1 MACTVTAPGG
11 ANSNCIN
18 FLSEA
23 NYAIV
28 TDPSFEWSDVGAVD
42 NIENLRV
49 LLQETRKGFIVS
61 LNGSEPTLPEA
72 QTETTG
78 FGDNYITS
86 ENSPSLKGYANMSAC
101 DFKEILANWKG
112 GTYRVA
118 LMLADG
124 SIMVHDKAPEQNGFL
139 AQVFAHAF
147 GAPGREN
154 QTQMFAITFNFLR
167 GEEFDNYSIIPLNY
181 SGADVVDLLPIGLT
195 ATVNTKFDGSS
206 IVLNVFTRCVP
217 DDPKGGVMTGE
228 IVKSTQGIAV
238 TAVPTDNTDGTYT
251 VLVQKTGAVDLGA
264 GEYAEFILVVNNAGV
279 YEEITNKIKVVG
291 V

>member
-1 MACTVTAPGG
+1 MSCTVTAPGG
-11 ANSNCIN
+11 ANSGCIN

-28 TDPSFEWSDVGAVD
+28 TDPSFEWDSVGAVD

-86 ENSPSLKGYANMSAC
+86 ENSPSLIGYANMSAC

-118 LMLADG
+118 LLLADG
-124 SIMVHDKAPEQNGFL
+124 SLMVHDKGPEQEGFL

-154 QTQMFAITFNFLR
+154 QTQMYKITFNFLI
-167 GEEFDNYSIIPLNY
+167 GEEFDNYSIVPINF
-181 SGADVVDLLPIGLT
+181 SGRDVIDLLPVGLS
-195 ATVNTKFDGSS
+195 ATVNTVFDSTQ

-217 DDPKGGVMTGE
+217 DDPKAGVTTGE
-228 IVKSTQGIAV
+228 IVKSTQGITV
-238 TAVPTDNTDGTYT
+238 TAVPTDNADGTYT
-251 VLVQKTGAVDLGA
+251 VVVQKGGAVDLAA
-264 GEYAEFILVVNNAGV
+264 GEYAEFILVVKNGLI

-291 V
+291 